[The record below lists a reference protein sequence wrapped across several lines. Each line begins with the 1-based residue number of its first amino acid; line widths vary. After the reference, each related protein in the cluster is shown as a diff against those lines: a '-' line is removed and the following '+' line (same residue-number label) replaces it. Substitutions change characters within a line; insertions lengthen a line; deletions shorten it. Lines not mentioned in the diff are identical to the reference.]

1 MVRQQ
6 ITTIGNS
13 PALLLSPEL
22 LKMMGIAI
30 GDEVDMSVVDRT
42 LILRPRNA
50 LERIEKIEAATLA
63 VFERRK
69 SAYEELAK
77 GAD

>member
-1 MVRQQ
+1 MLRQQ

-30 GDEVDMSVVDRT
+30 GDEVNMSVVDRT
-42 LILRPRNA
+42 LILRP
-50 LERIEKIEAATLA
+50 LDEIERIKKIETATLA

-77 GAD
+77 GGE